1 MEINPSVQIE
11 DMEGQPIPI
20 NKITATC
27 PHCKKSLEVEQL
39 RGIIE
44 DTGKKVTLKSVCVDS
59 LLAQY
64 KGEENMEGMEKQKRG
79 KLADKIYSAK
89 DKIDL
94 SAEEITELK
103 KLIGKR
109 ETVLAVNRAY
119 ELLDPTPQE
128 EKPE

>member
-1 MEINPSVQIE
+1 
-11 DMEGQPIPI
+11 
-20 NKITATC
+20 
-27 PHCKKSLEVEQL
+27 
-39 RGIIE
+39 
-44 DTGKKVTLKSVCVDS
+44 
-59 LLAQY
+59 
-64 KGEENMEGMEKQKRG
+64 MEKQKRG